1 MRKNS
6 TTERELA
13 THTAEIK
20 HLQSDM
26 DKLVADMEQVKNSL
40 NAIQRTLSEAKGGWR
55 MLLVVGGFSAAIGGM
70 ISQIVHWFRG

>member
-26 DKLVADMEQVKNSL
+26 DKLVADMEQVKNAL
-40 NAIQRTLSEAKGGWR
+40 LEIQKTLAEARGGWR
-55 MLLVVGGFSAAIGGM
+55 MTMLIGGAGATIGGF
-70 ISQIVHWFRG
+70 IVHWFKG